1 MASSTNNAAVEIVHR
16 SQATVQVIPK
26 IVHQTWKTET
36 LPLRWKHTIASVK
49 RWHPDWEYRLWDD
62 ETINAYVQ
70 KHHPDFYP
78 IFSGFSRNIMR
89 ADVMRYILMHDI
101 GGMYCDLDYE
111 FIRPYDYRDSELVL
125 GYEFQRSYGDSVD
138 QLANFVFASVP
149 GHPFWKDVL
158 NDLRYN
164 PPQVSV
170 YLDVVGMTGPG
181 LLNRIYRENH
191 HRYKK
196 VTLEPR
202 RVFHPFRMRGK
213 NERQILLN
221 NGTTIGVHHAFG
233 SWRERWTL
241 TYLKQKLR
249 KLIRY

>member
-1 MASSTNNAAVEIVHR
+1 
-16 SQATVQVIPK
+16 
-26 IVHQTWKTET
+26 
-36 LPLRWKHTIASVK
+36 
-49 RWHPDWEYRLWDD
+49 
-62 ETINAYVQ
+62 
-70 KHHPDFYP
+70 
-78 IFSGFSRNIMR
+78 
-89 ADVMRYILMHDI
+89 
-101 GGMYCDLDYE
+101 MYCDLDFE
-111 FIRPYDYRDSELVL
+111 FIRPYDYRDSELIL
-125 GYEFQRSYGDSVD
+125 GYEFHRSYGDSVD

-249 KLIRY
+249 KRIRY

>member
-1 MASSTNNAAVEIVHR
+1 
-16 SQATVQVIPK
+16 
-26 IVHQTWKTET
+26 
-36 LPLRWKHTIASVK
+36 
-49 RWHPDWEYRLWDD
+49 
-62 ETINAYVQ
+62 
-70 KHHPDFYP
+70 
-78 IFSGFSRNIMR
+78 
-89 ADVMRYILMHDI
+89 
-101 GGMYCDLDYE
+101 MYCDLDFE
-111 FIRPYDYRDSELVL
+111 FIRPYDYRDSELIL

-170 YLDVVGMTGPG
+170 YLDVVGMTGPE

-241 TYLKQKLR
+241 TYLKQKMR